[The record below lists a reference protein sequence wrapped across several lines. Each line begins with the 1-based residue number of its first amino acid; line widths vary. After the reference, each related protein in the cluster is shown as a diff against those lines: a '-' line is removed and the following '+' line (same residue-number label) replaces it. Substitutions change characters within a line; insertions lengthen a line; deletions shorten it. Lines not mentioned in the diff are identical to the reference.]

1 MRTLEIS
8 MVAYWKQLVMKFS
21 GGDIHQGEHGIHKD
35 FHTLYSFSFIRFLSH
50 WVFPD
55 KVLTRQCRSKIDSQK
70 QCQLWYSDR
79 WSTVWLQ
86 DILSSIRGSVPSIK
100 TFPHCTLFPSSRFL
114 SHWVFPGKVLTRQCR
129 THVNIHRILCYAWL
143 CTLFPFDQFLS
154 HWVLLARFL
163 TRHIPYHLWSPRGS
177 VVN

>member
-55 KVLTRQCRSKIDSQK
+55 KVLTRQCRSRLTHRSSVNCDIQKDDQQYDFKIFCQASGGACSQ
-70 QCQLWYSDR
+70 
-79 WSTVWLQ
+79 
-86 DILSSIRGSVPSIK
+86 
-100 TFPHCTLFPSSRFL
+100 
-114 SHWVFPGKVLTRQCR
+114 
-129 THVNIHRILCYAWL
+129 
-143 CTLFPFDQFLS
+143 
-154 HWVLLARFL
+154 
-163 TRHIPYHLWSPRGS
+163 
-177 VVN
+177 